1 MTQVPVALRLSPGN
15 TAHQRRVKTAKTET
29 SRNTSM
35 KLDRECFRNEKISR
49 ILLHMA
55 PPVMLAQLIQALYN
69 IIDSFFIGQYSLDG
83 LTALSVIYPIQ
94 LLMIAIA
101 VGTGVGINA
110 VVAYY
115 NGLRNYEK
123 ADAAAGTGAPL
134 AFVLWVLFSIITWF
148 VLPYYASL
156 QTSSEEVIREVVLY
170 GKIVTVLAPGLFFES
185 MWTKVCQANGDMKT
199 PMYGQIL
206 GAIVN
211 IALDPILIFGWFGL
225 PEMGIAGAGIATVIG
240 QAAAAA
246 VVFKKGYRPSPSF
259 SLYPRLLRSIY
270 RAGVPNILMQTAYT
284 VYILGLNIILAG
296 FSDAAV
302 TALGLY
308 YKWQT
313 IFFIPLGALQT
324 CIVPIVSFNFAYGSR
339 TRCYET
345 MKVSTIFGLALMAI
359 GTLCFELIPREM
371 LSLFTDD
378 SSVLD
383 IGTRAFRCIGWSF
396 LPMVLS
402 LTYPVYFEAIDR
414 VLASSMLTILRTVV
428 LFVPLGYLFS
438 RYSLEAFWFT
448 FLVTEIITA
457 SAGAVMYYREKR
469 QAAKAG

>member
-1 MTQVPVALRLSPGN
+1 
-15 TAHQRRVKTAKTET
+15 
-29 SRNTSM
+29 M
-35 KLDRECFRNEKISR
+35 KLDRDCFRNEKISR
-49 ILLHMA
+49 ILIHMA

-69 IIDSFFIGQYSLDG
+69 IVDSYFIGQYSLDG
-83 LTALSVIYPIQ
+83 LTALSVIYPVQ

-123 ADAAAGTGAPL
+123 AEAAAGTGAPL
-134 AFVLWVLFSIITWF
+134 AFALWVSFSLMVWF
-148 VLPYYASL
+148 ILPYYAAL
-156 QTSSEEVIREVVLY
+156 QTSSPEVIREVVLY

-211 IALDPILIFGWFGL
+211 IVLDPILIFGWCGL

-246 VVFKKGYRPSPSF
+246 VVFKKGYCSSPSF
-259 SLYPRLLRSIY
+259 SAYPQLLKAIY

-296 FSDAAV
+296 FSDAAI

-313 IFFIPLGALQT
+313 FFFIPLGALQT
-324 CIVPIVSFNFAYGSR
+324 CIVPIVSFNHAYGSR

-345 MKVSTIFGLALMAI
+345 MRASTIFGLALMSI
-359 GTLCFELIPREM
+359 GVLCFELVPGPM
-371 LSLFTDD
+371 LSVFTSD
-378 SSVLD
+378 SNVLE
-383 IGTRAFRCIGWSF
+383 IGIWGFRCISWSF

-402 LTYPVYFEAIDR
+402 LTYPVYFEAIDK

-428 LFVPLGYLFS
+428 LFVPLGYVLS
-438 RYSLEAFWFT
+438 RFSLEAFWFT
-448 FLVTEIITA
+448 FLITEIITTLT
-457 SAGAVMYYREKR
+457 GTVMYYREKR
-469 QAAKAG
+469 QPARAG

>member
-94 LLMIAIA
+94 LLMIAI
-101 VGTGVGINA
+101 

-123 ADAAAGTGAPL
+123 AEAAAGTGAPL

-148 VLPYYASL
+148 FLPYYASL

-246 VVFKKGYRPSPSF
+246 VVFKKGYCSSPSF
-259 SLYPRLLRSIY
+259 SAYPQLLKAIY

-284 VYILGLNIILAG
+284 VYILGLNII
-296 FSDAAV
+296 
-302 TALGLY
+302 
-308 YKWQT
+308 
-313 IFFIPLGALQT
+313 PL
-324 CIVPIVSFNFAYGSR
+324 
-339 TRCYET
+339 
-345 MKVSTIFGLALMAI
+345 
-359 GTLCFELIPREM
+359 
-371 LSLFTDD
+371 
-378 SSVLD
+378 
-383 IGTRAFRCIGWSF
+383 
-396 LPMVLS
+396 
-402 LTYPVYFEAIDR
+402 
-414 VLASSMLTILRTVV
+414 
-428 LFVPLGYLFS
+428 
-438 RYSLEAFWFT
+438 T
-448 FLVTEIITA
+448 FPKNTP
-457 SAGAVMYYREKR
+457 
-469 QAAKAG
+469 

>member
-1 MTQVPVALRLSPGN
+1 
-15 TAHQRRVKTAKTET
+15 
-29 SRNTSM
+29 M
-35 KLDRECFRNEKISR
+35 KLDRDCFRNEKISR
-49 ILLHMA
+49 ILIHMA

-69 IIDSFFIGQYSLDG
+69 IVDSYFIGQYSLDG
-83 LTALSVIYPIQ
+83 LTALSVIYPVQ

-123 ADAAAGTGAPL
+123 AEAAAGTGAPL
-134 AFVLWVLFSIITWF
+134 AFALWVSFSLMVWF
-148 VLPYYASL
+148 ILPYYAAL
-156 QTSSEEVIREVVLY
+156 QTSSPEFIREVVLY

-211 IALDPILIFGWFGL
+211 IVLDPILIFGWCGL

-246 VVFKKGYRPSPSF
+246 VVFKKGYCSSPSF
-259 SLYPRLLRSIY
+259 SAYPQLLKAIY

-296 FSDAAV
+296 FSDAAI

-313 IFFIPLGALQT
+313 FFFIPLGALQT
-324 CIVPIVSFNFAYGSR
+324 CIVPIVSFNHAYGSR

-345 MKVSTIFGLALMAI
+345 MRASTIFGLALMSI
-359 GTLCFELIPREM
+359 GVLCFELVPGPM
-371 LSLFTDD
+371 LSVFTSD
-378 SSVLD
+378 SNVLE
-383 IGTRAFRCIGWSF
+383 IGIWGFRCIGWSF

-402 LTYPVYFEAIDR
+402 LTYPVYFEAIDK

-428 LFVPLGYLFS
+428 LFVPLGYVLS
-438 RYSLEAFWFT
+438 RFSLEAFWFT
-448 FLVTEIITA
+448 FLITEIITTLT
-457 SAGAVMYYREKR
+457 GTVMYYREKR
-469 QAAKAG
+469 QPARAG

>member
-1 MTQVPVALRLSPGN
+1 
-15 TAHQRRVKTAKTET
+15 
-29 SRNTSM
+29 
-35 KLDRECFRNEKISR
+35 
-49 ILLHMA
+49 
-55 PPVMLAQLIQALYN
+55 
-69 IIDSFFIGQYSLDG
+69 
-83 LTALSVIYPIQ
+83 
-94 LLMIAIA
+94 MIAIA

-123 ADAAAGTGAPL
+123 AEAAAGTGAPL
-134 AFVLWVLFSIITWF
+134 AFALWVSFSLMVWF
-148 VLPYYASL
+148 ILPYYAAL
-156 QTSSEEVIREVVLY
+156 QTSSPEVIREVVLY

-211 IALDPILIFGWFGL
+211 IVLDPILIFGWCGL

-246 VVFKKGYRPSPSF
+246 VVFKKGYCSSPSF
-259 SLYPRLLRSIY
+259 SAYPQLLKAIY

-296 FSDAAV
+296 FSDAAI

-313 IFFIPLGALQT
+313 FFFIPLGALQT
-324 CIVPIVSFNFAYGSR
+324 CIVPIVSFNHAYGSR

-345 MKVSTIFGLALMAI
+345 MRASTIFGLALMSI
-359 GTLCFELIPREM
+359 GVLCFELVPGPM
-371 LSLFTDD
+371 LSVFTSD
-378 SSVLD
+378 SNVLE
-383 IGTRAFRCIGWSF
+383 IGICGFRCIGWSF

-402 LTYPVYFEAIDR
+402 LTYPVYFEAIDK

-428 LFVPLGYLFS
+428 LFVPLGYVLS
-438 RYSLEAFWFT
+438 RFSLEAFWFT
-448 FLVTEIITA
+448 FLITEIITTLT
-457 SAGAVMYYREKR
+457 GTVMYYREKR
-469 QAAKAG
+469 QPARAG

>member
-1 MTQVPVALRLSPGN
+1 
-15 TAHQRRVKTAKTET
+15 
-29 SRNTSM
+29 M
-35 KLDRECFRNEKISR
+35 KLDRDCFRNEKISR
-49 ILLHMA
+49 ILIHMA

-69 IIDSFFIGQYSLDG
+69 IVDSYFIGQYSLDG
-83 LTALSVIYPIQ
+83 LTALSVIYPVQ

-123 ADAAAGTGAPL
+123 AEAAAGTGAPL
-134 AFVLWVLFSIITWF
+134 AFALWVSFSLMVWF
-148 VLPYYASL
+148 ILPYYAAL
-156 QTSSEEVIREVVLY
+156 QTSSPEVIREVVLY

-211 IALDPILIFGWFGL
+211 IVLDPILIFGWCGL

-246 VVFKKGYRPSPSF
+246 VVFKKGYCSSPSF
-259 SLYPRLLRSIY
+259 SAYPQLLKAIY

-296 FSDAAV
+296 FSDAAI

-313 IFFIPLGALQT
+313 FFFIPLGALQT
-324 CIVPIVSFNFAYGSR
+324 CIVPIVSFNHAYGSR

-345 MKVSTIFGLALMAI
+345 MRASTIFGLALMSI
-359 GTLCFELIPREM
+359 GVLCFELVPGPM
-371 LSLFTDD
+371 LSVFTSD
-378 SSVLD
+378 SNVLE
-383 IGTRAFRCIGWSF
+383 IGIWGFRCIGWSF

-402 LTYPVYFEAIDR
+402 LTYPVYFEAIDK

-428 LFVPLGYLFS
+428 LFVPLGYVLS
-438 RYSLEAFWFT
+438 RFSLEAFWFT
-448 FLVTEIITA
+448 FLITEIITTLT
-457 SAGAVMYYREKR
+457 GTVMYYREKR
-469 QAAKAG
+469 QPARAG

>member
-1 MTQVPVALRLSPGN
+1 
-15 TAHQRRVKTAKTET
+15 
-29 SRNTSM
+29 M

-123 ADAAAGTGAPL
+123 AGRQPAPAPL
-134 AFVLWVLFSIITWF
+134 LPLSSGCSFPSSPGLSFLITRH
-148 VLPYYASL
+148 L

>member
-1 MTQVPVALRLSPGN
+1 
-15 TAHQRRVKTAKTET
+15 
-29 SRNTSM
+29 M
-35 KLDRECFRNEKISR
+35 KLDRDCFRNEKISR
-49 ILLHMA
+49 ILIHMA

-69 IIDSFFIGQYSLDG
+69 IVDSYFIGQYSLDG
-83 LTALSVIYPIQ
+83 LTALSVIYPVQ

-123 ADAAAGTGAPL
+123 AEAAAGTGAPL
-134 AFVLWVLFSIITWF
+134 AFALWVSFSLMVWF
-148 VLPYYASL
+148 ILPYYAAL
-156 QTSSEEVIREVVLY
+156 QTSSPEVIREVVLY

-211 IALDPILIFGWFGL
+211 IVLDPILIFGWCGL

-246 VVFKKGYRPSPSF
+246 VVFKKGYCSSPSF
-259 SLYPRLLRSIY
+259 SAYPQLLKAIY

-296 FSDAAV
+296 FSDAAI

-313 IFFIPLGALQT
+313 FFFIPLGALQT
-324 CIVPIVSFNFAYGSR
+324 CIVPIVSFNHAYGSR

-345 MKVSTIFGLALMAI
+345 MRASTIFGLALMSI
-359 GTLCFELIPREM
+359 GVLCFELVPGPM
-371 LSLFTDD
+371 LSVFTSD
-378 SSVLD
+378 SNVLE
-383 IGTRAFRCIGWSF
+383 IGIWGFRCIGRSF

-402 LTYPVYFEAIDR
+402 LTYPVYFEAIDK

-428 LFVPLGYLFS
+428 LFVPLGYVLS
-438 RYSLEAFWFT
+438 RFSLEAFWFT
-448 FLVTEIITA
+448 FLITEIITTLT
-457 SAGAVMYYREKR
+457 GTVMYYREKR
-469 QAAKAG
+469 QPARAG

>member
-1 MTQVPVALRLSPGN
+1 
-15 TAHQRRVKTAKTET
+15 
-29 SRNTSM
+29 M
-35 KLDRECFRNEKISR
+35 KLDRDCFRNEKISR
-49 ILLHMA
+49 ILIHMA

-69 IIDSFFIGQYSLDG
+69 IVDSYFIGQYSLDG
-83 LTALSVIYPIQ
+83 LTALSVIYPVQ

-123 ADAAAGTGAPL
+123 AEAAAGTGAPL
-134 AFVLWVLFSIITWF
+134 AFALWVSFSLMVWF
-148 VLPYYASL
+148 ILPYYAAL
-156 QTSSEEVIREVVLY
+156 QTSSPEVIREVVLY

-211 IALDPILIFGWFGL
+211 IVLDPILIFGWCGL

-246 VVFKKGYRPSPSF
+246 VVFKKGYCSSPSF
-259 SLYPRLLRSIY
+259 SAYPQLLKAIY

-296 FSDAAV
+296 FSDAAI

-313 IFFIPLGALQT
+313 FFFIPLGALQT
-324 CIVPIVSFNFAYGSR
+324 CIVPIVSFNHAYGSR

-345 MKVSTIFGLALMAI
+345 MRASTIFGLALMSI
-359 GTLCFELIPREM
+359 GVLCFELVPGPM
-371 LSLFTDD
+371 LSVFTSD
-378 SSVLD
+378 SNVLE
-383 IGTRAFRCIGWSF
+383 IGIWGFRCIGWSF

-402 LTYPVYFEAIDR
+402 LTYPVYFEAIDK

-428 LFVPLGYLFS
+428 LCVPLGYVLS
-438 RYSLEAFWFT
+438 RFSLEAFWFT
-448 FLVTEIITA
+448 FLITEIITTLT
-457 SAGAVMYYREKR
+457 GTVMYYREKR
-469 QAAKAG
+469 QPARAG

>member
-1 MTQVPVALRLSPGN
+1 
-15 TAHQRRVKTAKTET
+15 
-29 SRNTSM
+29 M
-35 KLDRECFRNEKISR
+35 KLDRDCFRNEKISR
-49 ILLHMA
+49 ILIHMA

-69 IIDSFFIGQYSLDG
+69 IVDSYFIGQYSLDG
-83 LTALSVIYPIQ
+83 LTALSVIYPVQ

-115 NGLRNYEK
+115 NGLRNYDK
-123 ADAAAGTGAPL
+123 AEAAAGTGAPL
-134 AFVLWVLFSIITWF
+134 AFALWVSFSLMVWF
-148 VLPYYASL
+148 ILPYYAAL
-156 QTSSEEVIREVVLY
+156 QTSSPEVIREVVLY

-211 IALDPILIFGWFGL
+211 IVLDPILIFGWCGL

-246 VVFKKGYRPSPSF
+246 VVFKKGYCSSPSF
-259 SLYPRLLRSIY
+259 SAYPQLLKAIY

-296 FSDAAV
+296 FSDAAI

-313 IFFIPLGALQT
+313 FFFIPLGALQT
-324 CIVPIVSFNFAYGSR
+324 CIVPIVSFNHAYGSR

-345 MKVSTIFGLALMAI
+345 MRASTIFGLALMSI
-359 GTLCFELIPREM
+359 GVLCFELVPGPM
-371 LSLFTDD
+371 LSVFTSD
-378 SSVLD
+378 SNVLE
-383 IGTRAFRCIGWSF
+383 IGIWGFRCIGWSF

-402 LTYPVYFEAIDR
+402 LTYPVYFEAIDK

-428 LFVPLGYLFS
+428 LFVPLGYVLS
-438 RYSLEAFWFT
+438 RFSLEAFWFT
-448 FLVTEIITA
+448 FLITEIITTLT
-457 SAGAVMYYREKR
+457 GTVMYYREKR
-469 QAAKAG
+469 QPARAG

>member
-1 MTQVPVALRLSPGN
+1 MQSLYIIF
-15 TAHQRRVKTAKTET
+15 
-29 SRNTSM
+29 
-35 KLDRECFRNEKISR
+35 D
-49 ILLHMA
+49 IL
-55 PPVMLAQLIQALYN
+55 
-69 IIDSFFIGQYSLDG
+69 FIAQYSLDC
-83 LTALSVIYPIQ
+83 LTALSVIYPMQ

-123 ADAAAGTGAPL
+123 AEAAAGTGAPL

-246 VVFKKGYRPSPSF
+246 VVFKKGYCSSPSF
-259 SLYPRLLRSIY
+259 SAYPQLLKAIY

-296 FSDAAV
+296 FSDAAI

-313 IFFIPLGALQT
+313 FFFIPLGALQT
-324 CIVPIVSFNFAYGSR
+324 CIVPIVSFNHAYGSR

-345 MKVSTIFGLALMAI
+345 MRASTIFGLALMSI
-359 GTLCFELIPREM
+359 GVLCFELVPGPM
-371 LSLFTDD
+371 LSVFTSD
-378 SSVLD
+378 SNVLE
-383 IGTRAFRCIGWSF
+383 IGIWGFRCIGWSF

-402 LTYPVYFEAIDR
+402 LTYPVYFEAIDK

-428 LFVPLGYLFS
+428 LFVPLGYVLS
-438 RYSLEAFWFT
+438 RFSLEAFWFT
-448 FLVTEIITA
+448 FLITEIITTLT
-457 SAGAVMYYREKR
+457 GTVMYYREKR
-469 QAAKAG
+469 QPARAG

>member
-1 MTQVPVALRLSPGN
+1 
-15 TAHQRRVKTAKTET
+15 
-29 SRNTSM
+29 M
-35 KLDRECFRNEKISR
+35 KLDRDCFRNEKISR
-49 ILLHMA
+49 ILIHMA

-69 IIDSFFIGQYSLDG
+69 IVDSYFIGQYSLDG
-83 LTALSVIYPIQ
+83 LTALSVIYPVQ

-123 ADAAAGTGAPL
+123 AEAAAGTGAPL
-134 AFVLWVLFSIITWF
+134 AFALWVSFSLMVWF
-148 VLPYYASL
+148 ILPYYAAL
-156 QTSSEEVIREVVLY
+156 QTSSPEVIREVVLY

-185 MWTKVCQANGDMKT
+185 VWTKVCQANGDMKT

-211 IALDPILIFGWFGL
+211 IVLDPILIFGWCGL

-246 VVFKKGYRPSPSF
+246 VVFKKGYCSSPSF
-259 SLYPRLLRSIY
+259 SAYPQLLKAIY

-296 FSDAAV
+296 FSDAAI

-313 IFFIPLGALQT
+313 FFFIPLGALQT
-324 CIVPIVSFNFAYGSR
+324 CIVPIVSFNHAYGSR

-345 MKVSTIFGLALMAI
+345 MRASTIFGLALMSI
-359 GTLCFELIPREM
+359 GVLCFELVPGPM
-371 LSLFTDD
+371 LSVFTSD
-378 SSVLD
+378 SNVLE
-383 IGTRAFRCIGWSF
+383 IGIWGFRCIGWSF

-402 LTYPVYFEAIDR
+402 LTYPVYFEAIDK

-428 LFVPLGYLFS
+428 LFVPLGYVLS
-438 RYSLEAFWFT
+438 RFSLEAFWFT
-448 FLVTEIITA
+448 FLITEIITTLT
-457 SAGAVMYYREKR
+457 GTVMYYREKR
-469 QAAKAG
+469 QPARAG

>member
-1 MTQVPVALRLSPGN
+1 
-15 TAHQRRVKTAKTET
+15 
-29 SRNTSM
+29 M
-35 KLDRECFRNEKISR
+35 KLDRDCFRNEKISR
-49 ILLHMA
+49 ILIHMA

-69 IIDSFFIGQYSLDG
+69 IVDSYFIGQYSLDG
-83 LTALSVIYPIQ
+83 LTALSVIYPVQ

-123 ADAAAGTGAPL
+123 AEAAAGTGAPL
-134 AFVLWVLFSIITWF
+134 AFALWVSFSLMVWF
-148 VLPYYASL
+148 ILPYYAAL
-156 QTSSEEVIREVVLY
+156 QTSSPEVIREVVLY

-211 IALDPILIFGWFGL
+211 IVLDPILIFGWCGL

-246 VVFKKGYRPSPSF
+246 VVFKKGYCSSPSF
-259 SLYPRLLRSIY
+259 SAYPQLLKAIY

-296 FSDAAV
+296 FSDAAI

-313 IFFIPLGALQT
+313 FFFIPLGALQT
-324 CIVPIVSFNFAYGSR
+324 CIVPIVSFNHAYGSR

-345 MKVSTIFGLALMAI
+345 MRASTIFGLALMSI
-359 GTLCFELIPREM
+359 GVLCFELVPGPM
-371 LSLFTDD
+371 LSVFTCD
-378 SSVLD
+378 SNVLE
-383 IGTRAFRCIGWSF
+383 IGIWGFRCIGWSF

-402 LTYPVYFEAIDR
+402 LTYPVYFEAIDK

-428 LFVPLGYLFS
+428 LFVPLGYVLS
-438 RYSLEAFWFT
+438 RFSLEAFWFT
-448 FLVTEIITA
+448 FLITEIITTLT
-457 SAGAVMYYREKR
+457 GTVMYYREKR
-469 QAAKAG
+469 QPARAG

>member
-1 MTQVPVALRLSPGN
+1 
-15 TAHQRRVKTAKTET
+15 
-29 SRNTSM
+29 
-35 KLDRECFRNEKISR
+35 
-49 ILLHMA
+49 MA

-69 IIDSFFIGQYSLDG
+69 IVDSYFIGQYSLDG
-83 LTALSVIYPIQ
+83 LTALSVIYPVQ

-123 ADAAAGTGAPL
+123 AEAAAGTGAPL
-134 AFVLWVLFSIITWF
+134 AFALWVSFSLMVWF
-148 VLPYYASL
+148 ILPYYAAL
-156 QTSSEEVIREVVLY
+156 QTSSPEVIREVVLY

-211 IALDPILIFGWFGL
+211 IVLDPILIFGWCGL

-246 VVFKKGYRPSPSF
+246 VVFKKGYCSSPSF
-259 SLYPRLLRSIY
+259 SAYPQLLKAIY

-296 FSDAAV
+296 FSDAAI

-313 IFFIPLGALQT
+313 FFFIPLGALQT
-324 CIVPIVSFNFAYGSR
+324 CIVPIVSFNHAYGSR

-345 MKVSTIFGLALMAI
+345 MRASTIFGLALMSI
-359 GTLCFELIPREM
+359 GVLCFELVPGPM
-371 LSLFTDD
+371 LSVFTSD
-378 SSVLD
+378 SNVLE
-383 IGTRAFRCIGWSF
+383 IGIWGFRCIGWSF

-402 LTYPVYFEAIDR
+402 LTYPVYFEAIDK

-428 LFVPLGYLFS
+428 LFVPLGYVLS
-438 RYSLEAFWFT
+438 RFSLEAFWFT
-448 FLVTEIITA
+448 FLITEIITTLT
-457 SAGAVMYYREKR
+457 GTVMYYREKR
-469 QAAKAG
+469 QPARAG

>member
-1 MTQVPVALRLSPGN
+1 
-15 TAHQRRVKTAKTET
+15 
-29 SRNTSM
+29 M
-35 KLDRECFRNEKISR
+35 KLDRDCFRNEKISR
-49 ILLHMA
+49 ILIHMA

-69 IIDSFFIGQYSLDG
+69 IVDSYFIGQYSLDG
-83 LTALSVIYPIQ
+83 LTALSVIYPVQ

-123 ADAAAGTGAPL
+123 AEAAAGTGAPL
-134 AFVLWVLFSIITWF
+134 AFALWVSFSLMVWF
-148 VLPYYASL
+148 ILPYYAAL
-156 QTSSEEVIREVVLY
+156 QNSSPEVIREVVLY

-246 VVFKKGYRPSPSF
+246 VVFKKGYCSSPSF
-259 SLYPRLLRSIY
+259 SAYPQLLKAIY
-270 RAGVPNILMQTAYT
+270 RAGVTNILMQTAYT

-296 FSDAAV
+296 FSDAAI

-313 IFFIPLGALQT
+313 FFFIPLGALQT
-324 CIVPIVSFNFAYGSR
+324 CIVPIVSFNHAYGSR

-345 MKVSTIFGLALMAI
+345 MRASTIFGLALMSI
-359 GTLCFELIPREM
+359 GVLCFELVPGPM
-371 LSLFTDD
+371 LSVFTSD
-378 SSVLD
+378 SNVLE
-383 IGTRAFRCIGWSF
+383 IGIWGFRCIGWSF

-402 LTYPVYFEAIDR
+402 LTYPVYFEAIDK

-428 LFVPLGYLFS
+428 LFVPLGYVLS
-438 RYSLEAFWFT
+438 RFSLEAFWFT
-448 FLVTEIITA
+448 FLITEIITTLT
-457 SAGAVMYYREKR
+457 GTVMYYREKR
-469 QAAKAG
+469 QPARAG

>member
-1 MTQVPVALRLSPGN
+1 
-15 TAHQRRVKTAKTET
+15 
-29 SRNTSM
+29 M
-35 KLDRECFRNEKISR
+35 KLDRDCFRNEKISR
-49 ILLHMA
+49 ILIHMA

-69 IIDSFFIGQYSLDG
+69 IVDSYFIGQYSLDG
-83 LTALSVIYPIQ
+83 LTALSVIYPVQ

-123 ADAAAGTGAPL
+123 AEAAAGTGAPL
-134 AFVLWVLFSIITWF
+134 AFALWVSFSLMVWF
-148 VLPYYASL
+148 ILPYYAAL
-156 QTSSEEVIREVVLY
+156 QTSSPEVIREVVLY

-211 IALDPILIFGWFGL
+211 IVLDPILIFGWCGL

-246 VVFKKGYRPSPSF
+246 VVFKKGYCSSPSF
-259 SLYPRLLRSIY
+259 SAYPQLLKAIY

-296 FSDAAV
+296 FSDAAI

-313 IFFIPLGALQT
+313 FFFIPLGALQT
-324 CIVPIVSFNFAYGSR
+324 CIVPIVSFNHAYGSR

-345 MKVSTIFGLALMAI
+345 MRASTIFGLALMSI
-359 GTLCFELIPREM
+359 GVLCFELVPGPMI
-371 LSLFTDD
+371 SVFTSD
-378 SSVLD
+378 SNVLE
-383 IGTRAFRCIGWSF
+383 IGIWGFRCIGWSF

-402 LTYPVYFEAIDR
+402 LTYPVYFEAIDK

-428 LFVPLGYLFS
+428 LFVPLGYVLS
-438 RYSLEAFWFT
+438 RFSLEAFWFT
-448 FLVTEIITA
+448 FLITEIITTLT
-457 SAGAVMYYREKR
+457 GTVMYYREKR
-469 QAAKAG
+469 QPARAG